1 MGCLVTGKS
10 AFFQTPLLLGTMEKT
25 APVSLE
31 HQFCQRKKSSTG
43 GGVIL
48 CSTHAACFLRLVTS
62 FSRRIYYVTFYEESY
77 RERYVGNSTRRL
89 NACDCL
95 LQDFQSRC
103 SCFDFQFDLYVGIK
117 LMFFTNVFQRKNR
130 RQKTFA

>member
-1 MGCLVTGKS
+1 MVLCYGLPCHWKKCLLSNSAVAWHNGKDRS
-10 AFFQTPLLLGTMEKT
+10 SFVGASVLST
-25 APVSLE
+25 
-31 HQFCQRKKSSTG
+31 KKSSTG

-48 CSTHAACFLRLVTS
+48 YSTHAACFLRLVTS

-103 SCFDFQFDLYVGIK
+103 PCFEFQFDLYVGIK
-117 LMFFTNVFQRKNR
+117 QMFFVFCSFFERHS
-130 RQKTFA
+130 